1 MSPDA
6 FTTCAYCPR
15 LCRHVCPV
23 STATGFESATPTAM
37 MTVGLLH
44 VRGELGDAETR
55 SGTSLCLGC
64 GACTAHC
71 KVHVPVA
78 DTLATLRATLDTP
91 EPPTRLLASAASAPP
106 PPVGRTA
113 DPAPATRSS
122 DPSPDRERPTAPP
135 EVIDFVT
142 CWQGPW
148 TSPDQL
154 ACCGRRDGFA
164 EREPEAARAIAEENV
179 RRFAGRAI
187 RCADAA
193 CAAFLRAHG
202 ARPEPAR

>member
-1 MSPDA
+1 MTPDA

-23 STATGFESATPTAM
+23 ATATGFEAATPTAM

-44 VRGELGDAETR
+44 LRGELGATDALA
-55 SGTSLCLGC
+55 GTSLCLGC

-78 DTLATLRATLDTP
+78 DRLAELRATLGVP
-91 EPPTRLLASAASAPP
+91 VAAPVPSPAAPAAPP
-106 PPVGRTA
+106 SGA
-113 DPAPATRSS
+113 
-122 DPSPDRERPTAPP
+122 SPGA
-135 EVIDFVT
+135 VDFVP
-142 CWQGPW
+142 CSAGPRE
-148 TSPDQL
+148 SPDQL

-164 EREPEAARAIAEENV
+164 EREPEAARAVAEENV

-187 RCADAA
+187 RCEDAA
-193 CAAFLRAHG
+193 CAAFLEAHG
-202 ARPEPAR
+202 ARLEPAR